1 MILPGPLVAIVG
13 PTASGKSALA
23 DRLAEVLDSSVV
35 SVDAMQ
41 VYRGMDIGTAKVPVD
56 ERKRPLL
63 MVDVADITEDYSVK
77 LYQRD
82 ARACVDA
89 LLAEGRTPVLCGGT
103 GLYLNAIV
111 DDMRFPAGEK
121 GGRHRNRYEALLA
134 SEGAAALHAL
144 LAERDPASAELIHPN
159 NSRRVVRALEMLDE
173 GTSYAEHHRGLA
185 HRAAVYDVRIWGI
198 ACDRTQLYQRI
209 DERVDEMFE
218 TGLVDEVI
226 RLKDAGLRRSRTAS
240 QAIGYKEVLEALDGL
255 ISLDDARELVKR
267 RTRHYAKRQLSWF
280 RHDDR
285 VRWVEGDSPE
295 ALQTILG
302 DLECPRTDSH
312 EGED

>member
-1 MILPGPLVAIVG
+1 MRLPGPLVAIVG

-23 DRLAEVLDSSVV
+23 DHLAEALGSSVV

-41 VYRGMDIGTAKVPVD
+41 VYRGMDIGTAKVPVE
-56 ERKRPLL
+56 ERRRPLL
-63 MVDVADITEDYSVK
+63 MVDVADVTEDYSVK

-89 LLAEGRTPVLCGGT
+89 LLAERRTPVLCGGT

-121 GGRHRNRYEALLA
+121 GGRQRSRYEGLLA
-134 SEGAAALHAL
+134 SVGPDALHAL
-144 LAERDPASAELIHPN
+144 LAERDPASAGLIHPN

-173 GTSYAEHHRGLA
+173 GTSYAEHHEGLA

-198 ACDRTQLYQRI
+198 TCDRAVLYRRI
-209 DERVDEMFE
+209 DRRVDEMFDA
-218 TGLVDEVI
+218 GLVDEVV
-226 RLKDAGLRRSRTAS
+226 RLRDTGLRRSRTAS

-255 ISLDDARELVKR
+255 ISLDEARELVKR

-280 RHDDR
+280 RHDGR
-285 VRWVEGDSPE
+285 VRWLEGDPSE
-295 ALQTILG
+295 ASQAILADLGRPGSGPNEGG
-302 DLECPRTDSH
+302 D
-312 EGED
+312 